1 MPSWELTLAEVRGMS
16 MPPKPEPMTE
26 EKWAA
31 LEAAHEAG
39 YIRFVNIVCRVCH
52 GTGTVYM
59 QHRQVFET
67 DSDDE
72 TADAYSRE
80 SCPECKN
87 LNLSVGAIL
96 AYHKKAEEIRQAAV
110 NAERWLDDLIR
121 LTTHIGRET
130 NWNPKL
136 TKHIEALGR
145 LRAAL
150 GVNR

>member
-1 MPSWELTLAEVRGMS
+1 
-16 MPPKPEPMTE
+16 MPPEPESMTE

-31 LEAAHEAG
+31 LEAAYKAATPGPYLAG
-39 YIRFVNIVCRVCH
+39 RSFAPQEYAVTAN
-52 GTGTVYM
+52 
-59 QHRQVFET
+59 QV
-67 DSDDE
+67 SIGL
-72 TADAYSRE
+72 YWKRE
-80 SCPECKN
+80 N
-87 LNLSVGAIL
+87 SVFQAEIMNAIPSIL
-96 AYHKKAEEIRQAAV
+96 AYHKKAEEIRRV
-110 NAERWLDDLIR
+110 AEDAKRWLDDLIR